1 MCGGIFLVAYNQF
14 FSIKCIQCP
23 DLWNAIFQMQ
33 WGPLSM
39 SHEVSWHCQKKKKC
53 VVRIGTMVGAADTAG
68 LPSARHKA
76 DLSSH
81 TEQTLLQPT
90 GQAAFL
96 HTQGKDSIS
105 VNTRRPTFCHT
116 EKTSLLHAQS
126 WPPFYIYRPTQP
138 PSLYIGS
145 GMNDFQSFLEYAG
158 SSVWLLPGYWIFF
171 FSCRIVL
178 GRHSLTKAAPG
189 EYLVSLEAQ
198 PHATGTSPSRSCSGC
213 RHAQL
218 QKLEQLCGKHL
229 CLLFQSQFLIL
240 EVIQMIKTKINVSL
254 LFKCQLLRIR
264 GQSISPAPRG
274 ACLGFQ
280 TQGTCAHTS
289 WDSLADSHAV
299 DKKVKR
305 LPALPPSSWTL
316 EPSKILDKKISCG
329 LTGISLTFPGSN
341 LLKARA
347 KAVRK

>member
-1 MCGGIFLVAYNQF
+1 MCGGIFLAAYNQF

-39 SHEVSWHCQKKKKC
+39 SHEVSWHCQKKKKKC

-126 WPPFYIYRPTQP
+126 WHIHIQTYPA
-138 PSLYIGS
+138 SLSVHWIRNEWFPELS
-145 GMNDFQSFLEYAG
+145 GICWVLSLAA
-158 SSVWLLPGYWIFF
+158 SWLLNIF

-198 PHATGTSPSRSCSGC
+198 PHATGTSLSRSCSGC

-254 LFKCQLLRIR
+254 LFKWQLLRIR